1 MLQGYASAVS
11 RHYPL
16 VEQVE
21 NALRTLSMFLPAS
34 VLGDDTELVGWCI
47 DGAVNVLSM
56 VHQHMAAS
64 VRRAG
69 EGESAALVVSPDGY
83 PLTRWLI
90 AALAHTQIALE
101 LCALRFGG
109 QRTKWNVV
117 CALEVAKATLRLC
130 LLTVGE
136 PSMLVSGGN
145 LLPPPPLPQEG
156 EAAAS
161 ADLLCAP
168 PTPST
173 ADVSL
178 DDYFERGARTGRL
191 IPSSATAALESTAS
205 SSPSTDLISLRSL
218 AELSGSVHFLAELL
232 HVARPVAFAL
242 FRCVHARPVQRRVLP
257 SGFALHTTAAHSIP
271 LLLRSPLFPSAPPP
285 PPLSLSRSLSLSLPL
300 LRRRHRGR
308 FSWAPI
314 LVAIFAE
321 LGSASLSLQ
330 ASRARDARLQALPR
344 KYQSWTAKC
353 PLVVAQKAELQRR
366 SRIWFY
372 VLLWNPVFR
381 NATSVVLNKTTEASG
396 KVPLL
401 GRVFGW
407 FFTQVNQMV
416 HANQKIHFYT
426 SNS

>member
-161 ADLLCAP
+161 TDLLCAP

-205 SSPSTDLISLRSL
+205 SSPSTDLVSLRSL

-285 PPLSLSRSLSLSLPL
+285 PPLTLALSRSLSRSCAGGTEVDS
-300 LRRRHRGR
+300 RGPR
-308 FSWAPI
+308 SSSP
-314 LVAIFAE
+314 
-321 LGSASLSLQ
+321 SLQ
-330 ASRARDARLQALPR
+330 SSAA
-344 KYQSWTAKC
+344 
-353 PLVVAQKAELQRR
+353 RR
-366 SRIWFY
+366 SRCKHR
-372 VLLWNPVFR
+372 VR
-381 NATSVVLNKTTEASG
+381 AMRGSRRCRASTRAG
-396 KVPLL
+396 RRSARSWWRRKRSFSGAAAFGSTCCFGTPSSGTPLRL
-401 GRVFGW
+401 C
-407 FFTQVNQMV
+407 
-416 HANQKIHFYT
+416 
-426 SNS
+426 